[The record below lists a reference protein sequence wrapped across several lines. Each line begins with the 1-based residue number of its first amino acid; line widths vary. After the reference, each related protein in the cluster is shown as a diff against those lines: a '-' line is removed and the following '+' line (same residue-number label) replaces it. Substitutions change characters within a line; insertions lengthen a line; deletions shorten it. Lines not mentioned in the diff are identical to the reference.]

1 MTSLVRRGPE
11 KPFAELPAVGVRRR
25 PGAMVCRLRA
35 MLAAV
40 LAAVDPQRVAQDSA
54 SAVVAC
60 RRHHGGHAFD
70 AVEAGGAPVPIDGER
85 LVAICSAGNAHRHQ
99 RAVPVKG
106 FQVLLIADPGHT
118 LGGSRRNLFQQKSF
132 SRSDQVLWPVGAASR
147 WCPDGFGGMVGYS
160 VQMARLLRPKRQQLR
175 ATCAACGRGPD
186 QGTAVWMP

>member
-1 MTSLVRRGPE
+1 MVAMHSMQSKLAVR
-11 KPFAELPAVGVRRR
+11 PFQFTVNDWSQSV
-25 PGAMVCRLRA
+25 
-35 MLAAV
+35 
-40 LAAVDPQRVAQDSA
+40 PQVMHTD
-54 SAVVAC
+54 
-60 RRHHGGHAFD
+60 
-70 AVEAGGAPVPIDGER
+70 IK
-85 LVAICSAGNAHRHQ
+85 